1 MAKKN
6 SRSEHSA
13 FPTPGPV
20 PERRRTARA
29 TTRSMARTP
38 DAAIAEPDG
47 SPAVVLDMA
56 NDLTRPGD
64 SGTSTYTPS
73 YEEIAEAAYLR
84 YLGRGGHHGHDF
96 DDWLDA
102 ERSLRVRN

>member
-13 FPTPGPV
+13 FPTPVPV
-20 PERRRTARA
+20 PERPRTARA

-64 SGTSTYTPS
+64 RSTSTHTPS

-102 ERSLRVRN
+102 ERSLRVRT

>member
-6 SRSEHSA
+6 SRQEPSA
-13 FPTPGPV
+13 FPTPVPV
-20 PERRRTARA
+20 PERPRTARA

-38 DAAIAEPDG
+38 DAAISEPGG
-47 SPAVVLDMA
+47 SPAAALDMA
-56 NDLTRPGD
+56 HDLSRPGD
-64 SGTSTYTPS
+64 RSTSTYTPS

-96 DDWLDA
+96 DDWIDA
-102 ERSLRVRN
+102 ERSLRSRT

>member
-6 SRSEHSA
+6 SRLEQTS
-13 FPTPGPV
+13 FPTPVPV
-20 PERRRTARA
+20 PERPRTARA
-29 TTRSMARTP
+29 TTRSLARTP

-47 SPAVVLDMA
+47 NTAVMLDMA
-56 NDLTRPGD
+56 NDLTRQGD
-64 SGTSTYTPS
+64 RSTSIYTPS